1 MLTRS
6 AACLLAEK
14 NPPKSFS
21 GVLALSFFCILA
33 IESAGSTAAPTVVSV
48 SISPTY
54 AAVQLGQTLQLS
66 AKVGGTGN
74 TTVTWQVDN
83 ANGGNA
89 STGTVTSTGLFT
101 APSNLPTPAT
111 ATITAVSQAD
121 PSKSATAVVTL
132 VTQLA
137 SGNTYY
143 VATTGNDSNPG
154 TLSQPWKT
162 IQHAA
167 DSVQAGDTVYV
178 RGGVYNKLVRIR
190 GSGSSDGGFITFSNY
205 PGEFPTVDGKNLN
218 IPGGQW
224 GLFTIENQSYIV
236 INGFEIRNYRTNRT
250 ADTPIGVYVFGSGS
264 NVQIVNNHIHDIVTT
279 AKTNPKKCAS
289 NAFGL
294 TVYGTKAPDSIFG
307 LAIIGNEVDH
317 LKTGCSESLSVDGN
331 VEHFAITNNLVHD
344 DDNIGIDAI
353 GFEGVSHD
361 SRYDQARDGEIRGNT
376 IYNITSYGNPD
387 YGKQYAADG
396 IYIDGGK
403 RIIIEQNLV
412 HNVDLGIEVASEHP
426 HHVASQIAVRNN
438 VIYSDN
444 SNGISIGGSDGKKNG
459 GTDHCSVVNNTLFG
473 NGTKGIDNNS
483 GEFQIQHHA
492 TNNVFE
498 NNILYANQQAQFLN
512 SYASMPT
519 RPSVVDYNLYYS
531 KAGASNGNWTW
542 QGKNFTGYGNYRK
555 RTRLD
560 HDSPKFLDP
569 QFISL
574 GNPINLDVQQTS
586 PAVGAGIDL
595 GIDVVG
601 AVDFGGNPRVAA
613 GKINIGAYE
622 Q

>member
-167 DSVQAGDTVYV
+167 DSVHAGDTVYV
-178 RGGVYNKLVRIR
+178 RGGVYNKLASIR
-190 GSGSSDGGFITFSNY
+190 VSGSAGSGFITFSNY
-205 PGEFPTVDGKNLN
+205 PGELPIVDGKGLK
-218 IPGGQW
+218 ISGGQW
-224 GLFTIENQSYIV
+224 GLFTLNSQSYVV
-236 INGFEIRNYRTNRT
+236 INGFEIRNYHTNST
-250 ADTPIGVYVFGSGS
+250 ADTPIG
-264 NVQIVNNHIHDIVTT
+264 
-279 AKTNPKKCAS
+279 
-289 NAFGL
+289 GL
-294 TVYGTKAPDSIFG
+294 RIRLREQRANRQQP
-307 LAIIGNEVDH
+307 H
-317 LKTGCSESLSVDGN
+317 
-331 VEHFAITNNLVHD
+331 
-344 DDNIGIDAI
+344 
-353 GFEGVSHD
+353 
-361 SRYDQARDGEIRGNT
+361 SRHRHHCKDKPEAMRLECFWSYRLWNRG
-376 IYNITSYGNPD
+376 
-387 YGKQYAADG
+387 A
-396 IYIDGGK
+396 
-403 RIIIEQNLV
+403 
-412 HNVDLGIEVASEHP
+412 
-426 HHVASQIAVRNN
+426 
-438 VIYSDN
+438 
-444 SNGISIGGSDGKKNG
+444 
-459 GTDHCSVVNNTLFG
+459 
-473 NGTKGIDNNS
+473 
-483 GEFQIQHHA
+483 
-492 TNNVFE
+492 
-498 NNILYANQQAQFLN
+498 
-512 SYASMPT
+512 
-519 RPSVVDYNLYYS
+519 
-531 KAGASNGNWTW
+531 
-542 QGKNFTGYGNYRK
+542 
-555 RTRLD
+555 
-560 HDSPKFLDP
+560 
-569 QFISL
+569 
-574 GNPINLDVQQTS
+574 
-586 PAVGAGIDL
+586 
-595 GIDVVG
+595 
-601 AVDFGGNPRVAA
+601 
-613 GKINIGAYE
+613 
-622 Q
+622 